1 MAREEVLRALVYARG
16 NVAQHMRRVAG
27 EVRDARDEM
36 AEGAVSASALAN
48 RLSGAERDGE
58 GFANAADEVRNA
70 VTMMVPSLVAARTQ
84 IDGVGDE
91 SREAAASLLGLSA
104 STTTTSIA
112 ADVGAVSIGGFQA
125 SLVALTAVAA
135 AAIAIMSALAV
146 AFAGVAIAAAGVGA
160 AFAALLGGGLMAMG
174 QQAAA
179 QQEDLKS
186 TLEGVQHVLGQ
197 IKDIAAEIFAPLAT
211 EANAEL
217 FRQFIAA
224 GLTVLEDFVAMVNA
238 LRPALTAM
246 ADTLGGVFAETEPQF
261 FAQLE
266 GLIREVLPYLT
277 DFIAF
282 MMRAIPKA
290 LKFLREQMDYLLP
303 KIAQFGQA
311 LLDLGVPLLE
321 IAAVVGGVL
330 MPILTPLIDF
340 LAGMARVIAAVV
352 VPPLRVLGNILGWLS
367 SAFGPVF
374 QAVGAVVG
382 VLASIGIALT
392 AASWLTTL
400 GAAALSLAGFLTST
414 LIPALY
420 SVGTAIA
427 ASLGPVGWAAIAVG
441 VVVGLLAKLG
451 LLDDVLSGLA
461 DAVLGVG
468 GAINKSIGHLIPF
481 KKELAAIADAA
492 ENAAKQVGRMMSIA
506 GGIGAGATTG
516 AALGSVIPGV
526 GTVTGAVVGGTVG
539 GLAGNAAYG
548 TGSPGNSS
556 DGSQPPAAG
565 ANRSRYAGTT
575 VDLRGAQFG
584 EDTSDREVERIV
596 ERAVEKADKRN
607 RRRSGHS
614 G

>member
-1 MAREEVLRALVYARG
+1 MREEVLRALLYAKG

-58 GFANAADEVRNA
+58 GFANAADEVRTA
-70 VTMMVPSLVAARTQ
+70 VAMMVPSLVAARTQ
-84 IDGVGDE
+84 IDEVGDE

-104 STTTTSIA
+104 STSTASIA
-112 ADVGAVSIGGFQA
+112 ANAGSVSIGGFQA
-125 SLVALTAVAA
+125 SLAALTAVAA

-197 IKDIAAEIFAPLAT
+197 IKDVAAEIFAPLAT

-217 FRQFIAA
+217 FRGFASAA
-224 GLTVLEDFVAMVNA
+224 LSVLENFVAMVNA

-261 FAQLE
+261 FAALE

-277 DFIAF
+277 QFIAF
-282 MMRAIPKA
+282 LMRSVPKA
-290 LKFLREQMDYLLP
+290 LRFLRDQVDYLLP
-303 KIAQFGQA
+303 KIAEFGRA
-311 LLDLGVPLLE
+311 MLDLAVPLLR
-321 IAAVVGGVL
+321 IATAVGGVL
-330 MPILTPLIDF
+330 IPVLTPVADF
-340 LAGMARVIAAVV
+340 LAGMAQVIATVV
-352 VPPLRVLGNILGWLS
+352 VPPLRVLGNILGWL
-367 SAFGPVF
+367 ADTFGPVF
-374 QAVGAVVG
+374 KAVGAVVG

-400 GAAALSLAGFLTST
+400 GGAALSLAGFLTST

-427 ASLGPVGWAAIAVG
+427 AALGPVGWAAIAVG
-441 VVVGLLAKLG
+441 VIAGLLAKLG

-461 DAVLGVG
+461 NAILGVG

-481 KKELAAIADAA
+481 KRQLAAIADAA
-492 ENAAKQVGRMMSIA
+492 AAAAAEVGRLTSIA
-506 GGIGAGATTG
+506 GGALAGA
-516 AALGSVIPGV
+516 AAGSVVPGL
-526 GTVTGAVVGGTVG
+526 GTISGAVIGGIG
-539 GLAGNAAYG
+539 GNVAYEAGAPAG
-548 TGSPGNSS
+548 GGGGGGSSRG
-556 DGSQPPAAG
+556 QPAAG